1 MSRNMLN
8 GAQVIVDYLIQEKV
22 PQVFGLCGHG
32 NIQFIDA
39 LYERS
44 SDIKTISVHH
54 ESVAGFMADVY
65 YRVSGRPTATFTS
78 CGPGSA
84 NLPISLANAFLDSVP
99 FLAVTGNVPTSQFNR
114 GAFQEMYRHYQ
125 ADFPSTVRTMCKKVF
140 QPTRGEMVPLAVRQ
154 AWKTMTTGRPGPVVL
169 DVPFDVFMESA
180 AEEAPNAQAWNAN
193 ISSRCGADPEG
204 VVKAVDMLL
213 GAERPMIIVGQGVRY
228 GGAADELLKLAERLQ
243 IPVAASASGLGAIDC
258 NHPLALGLVARAGH
272 YQANHATRQADVLLA
287 MGMRF
292 DDRTS
297 SSWIPGYSFTIPPT
311 RLIHV
316 DIDPEE
322 IGRNYPVAL
331 GLMADVRTFLRQV
344 HAELDRRADLTKKAD
359 ARKKWLAQIDTYRKE
374 WDKFVAPGF
383 SDDTT
388 PINPQR
394 AALEIDKALPEDAIL
409 VSDIGVHHNWLLGF
423 CKPKRPDSLIGS
435 MGFGP
440 MGFGVAG
447 VMGAK
452 FAAPDRPC
460 VSVCG
465 DGAFFMHA
473 NVLGTAVEY
482 NLPVVWVVWN
492 NYAYASIRGLQRG
505 YLGGRELATDFH
517 DPNTGQRYNPDFAA
531 MARSCGV
538 EGVRVDRAGD
548 LGEAIRK
555 GIAANKPY
563 LIDVDIAADINPV
576 GAGVWELPGLGQS
589 KAGIGTRFSPPD
601 LLREEIACCLQARKS
616 SSSVVPPASVL
627 RPPNWRSAKAPT
639 SSSRRATS
647 SGSTRSAE
655 KLNAIAIPA
664 DVTSDDSV
672 AELFRRCGPVD
683 HVVVTAAQLRTGP
696 FKTVAMEDVRATM
709 EGKFWGA
716 WRVAQQA
723 DIRPGGSL
731 TLVSGFLSVRPRPNS
746 AIVSAANGALES
758 LARALALELAPVR
771 VNAVSPGI
779 IDTPIRAA
787 MPEEARR
794 DMLAKTA
801 AALPVGRV
809 GAARIS
815 HARSSAS

>member
-8 GAQVIVDYLIQEKV
+8 GAQVNVDYLIQEKV

-44 SDIKTISVHH
+44 HEIATISVHH

-65 YRVSGRPTATFTS
+65 YRVSGKPTATFTS

-99 FLAVTGNVPTSQFNR
+99 FMAVTGNVPTSQFNR

-125 ADFPSTVRTMCKKVF
+125 ADFPSTVRSLCKKVF

-154 AWKTMTTGRPGPVVL
+154 AWKTMVTGRPGPVVL
-169 DVPFDVFMESA
+169 DVPFDVFMEAA
-180 AEEAPNAQAWNAN
+180 AEEAPKPEEWSAN

-213 GAERPMIIVGQGVRY
+213 NAERPAILVGQGVRY
-228 GGAADELLKLAERLQ
+228 GGASEELLRLAERLQ
-243 IPVAASASGLGAIDC
+243 IPVAASASGLGAID
-258 NHPLALGLVARAGH
+258 NRHPPFLRPPARGAH
-272 YQANHATRQADVLLA
+272 SQANHAPRQADVLLA
-287 MGMRF
+287 LGVRF

-311 RLIHV
+311 QLIHV

-331 GLMADVRTFLRQV
+331 GLMADVRTFLRQL
-344 HAELDRRADLTKKAD
+344 HAELDRRGDLNAKAD
-359 ARKKWLAQIDTYRKE
+359 ARQKWLAQIDIYRKE

-383 SDDTT
+383 SDDST
-388 PINPQR
+388 PVNPQR

-423 CKPKRPDSLIGS
+423 CKPRRPDSLIGS

-447 VMGAK
+447 VLGAK
-452 FAAPDRPC
+452 YAAPDRPC

-482 NLPVVWVVWN
+482 DLPVVWVVWN

-505 YLGGRELATDFH
+505 HLAGRELATDFH
-517 DPNTGQRYNPDFAA
+517 DPKTGQRYNPDFAA
-531 MARSCGV
+531 MARS
-538 EGVRVDRAGD
+538 AG
-548 LGEAIRK
+548 
-555 GIAANKPY
+555 
-563 LIDVDIAADINPV
+563 
-576 GAGVWELPGLGQS
+576 GAGGGGGRG
-589 KAGIGTRFSPPD
+589 AGFG
-601 LLREEIACCLQARKS
+601 
-616 SSSVVPPASVL
+616 
-627 RPPNWRSAKAPT
+627 
-639 SSSRRATS
+639 
-647 SGSTRSAE
+647 G
-655 KLNAIAIPA
+655 
-664 DVTSDDSV
+664 
-672 AELFRRCGPVD
+672 G
-683 HVVVTAAQLRTGP
+683 GG
-696 FKTVAMEDVRATM
+696 
-709 EGKFWGA
+709 EG
-716 WRVAQQA
+716 
-723 DIRPGGSL
+723 
-731 TLVSGFLSVRPRPNS
+731 
-746 AIVSAANGALES
+746 
-758 LARALALELAPVR
+758 
-771 VNAVSPGI
+771 
-779 IDTPIRAA
+779 
-787 MPEEARR
+787 
-794 DMLAKTA
+794 
-801 AALPVGRV
+801 
-809 GAARIS
+809 GAATQ
-815 HARSSAS
+815 